1 MATDVTE
8 WRCDRCEVTTSW
20 MPESGSRG
28 LPTTWAEENDAV
40 FCLACRRALA
50 GEAAIQAVGASTSR
64 EGRARARKAA
74 TIEFEIGRAAD
85 RPNGVI
91 ARACGTSPAVVA
103 RARQRLV

>member
-1 MATDVTE
+1 MATDAIE
-8 WRCDRCEVTTSW
+8 WRCDRCEVTARW
-20 MPESGSRG
+20 MPESESFG
-28 LPTTWAEENDAV
+28 LPSTWAEENDAV

-50 GEAAIQAVGASTSR
+50 GEAAIQAVGTSTSL

-85 RPNGVI
+85 RPNQVI

-103 RARQRLV
+103 RARQRLA